1 MGNRW
6 GSQHGCAVELACFLD
21 FQDVA
26 ALVGS
31 AFRAG
36 AMRLL
41 TLVAVRALGEADR
54 SQAVMS
60 AALGG
65 SGLGVTPL
73 WICHYRF
80 PFLRASRAAFAAL
93 AGRETTEFHS
103 FFQNARLVLDPAAQ
117 AGQRRPSRIGHRL
130 AAIACLGVQILS
142 AMRAKPFAI
151 FAAHGLGWQRQQYL
165 LAQDIFQKNTVS

>member
-1 MGNRW
+1 MEDRGW
-6 GSQHGCAVELACFLD
+6 SQHGCAVELACFLD

-41 TLVAVRALGEADR
+41 ALVAVRALRETDG
-54 SQAVMS
+54 SQAIMG

-65 SGLGVTPL
+65 AGLGVAPL

-80 PFLRASRAAFAAL
+80 PFLHASRAACRAP
-93 AGRETTEFHS
+93 AGRGTTEFHS
-103 FFQNARLVLDPAAQ
+103 FFQNSFLVFDPVAQ
-117 AGQRRPSRIGHRL
+117 AGQGRPSRIGHGL
-130 AAIACLGVQILS
+130 VASACLRVQVLS
-142 AMRAKPFAI
+142 AMWAKPFAI
-151 FAAHGLGWQRQQYL
+151 FAAQGFGWQRQKHL
-165 LAQDIFQKNTVS
+165 LTQDVLQKNTVL